1 MAAEDSV
8 ARPSEGRLLAIG
20 DIHGCH
26 VAFETLLTHLAITP
40 SDTFVV
46 LGDVIDRGPGTRQ
59 VIDRLIDLKQ
69 RCRLAFLLGNHEEML
84 LDSLAIEEL
93 QDPWLGFGGLETLMS
108 YGEHAEDTG
117 EIPPEHLTFLR
128 SGLDYFETPSM
139 VFVHANLEPG
149 RPLIEQTPEWLRW
162 AKLTRQ
168 ESPLPSGQRVVCGHT
183 AQKTGEVW
191 VGDRW
196 VCIDTFA
203 YGGMYLTALD
213 VGSDLVYQARQ
224 TGEFRGPML
233 LAEAAASG

>member
-69 RCRLAFLLGNHEEML
+69 RCRLAFLLGNHEEMF

-117 EIPPEHLTFLR
+117 EIPPEHLKI
-128 SGLDYFETPSM
+128 
-139 VFVHANLEPG
+139 G
-149 RPLIEQTPEWLRW
+149 RASCRE
-162 AKLTRQ
+162 
-168 ESPLPSGQRVVCGHT
+168 RV
-183 AQKTGEVW
+183 
-191 VGDRW
+191 
-196 VCIDTFA
+196 
-203 YGGMYLTALD
+203 
-213 VGSDLVYQARQ
+213 
-224 TGEFRGPML
+224 
-233 LAEAAASG
+233 